1 MMRFRKE
8 ISDYSSSCEHLI
20 AASLLVDAIP
30 FTVDEIE
37 VIGYYGT
44 EMTSLADQL
53 LRNARPQTE
62 HKRDTIRNFAAA
74 CESLLLMNDFSE
86 DERASIRSSVSD
98 IAAKILNSRLV
109 PN

>member
-1 MMRFRKE
+1 MFLLRKE

-37 VIGYYGT
+37 VLAYYGT
-44 EMTSLADQL
+44 EMTSLVDQL
-53 LRNARPQTE
+53 LRNSRPPIE
-62 HKRDTIRNFAAA
+62 HKRDTIQNFAAA
-74 CESLLLMNDFSE
+74 CEALLPMNDLSE

-98 IAAKILNSRLV
+98 IATKILASKLV